1 MENPKIKSLG
11 YRLPGQIVL
20 NSYFSISPE
29 VIITERNIKASIKMV
44 IVKWILIFTV
54 VIAGWLPAR
63 SQPSDKIVINRDIQL
78 IPLGDSLYIH
88 ETWDELEGYG
98 RFSSNGLVL
107 IKGGR
112 ALMVDTPMDN
122 EKTRRLTSYITDS
135 LKATVTKLIIGH
147 FHDDCLGGLGYLQS
161 IGVEAVAHSMTI
173 RICREQGLPIPQTPF
188 SDALNFDFN
197 GEEIECRYFGAG
209 HSADNITVWLPGRKV
224 LFGGCLIKS
233 MDSTGLGNLSDA
245 VVADWDTTVGK
256 LLKQYSGIQTVVPGH
271 GSAGGAEL
279 LPQTI
284 QLVEKQRMK

>member
-1 MENPKIKSLG
+1 
-11 YRLPGQIVL
+11 
-20 NSYFSISPE
+20 
-29 VIITERNIKASIKMV
+29 MV

-173 RICREQGLPIPQTPF
+173 RICQEQGLPIPQTPF

-279 LPQTI
+279 LPHTI

>member
-20 NSYFSISPE
+20 NSSFSISPE

-107 IKGGR
+107 IKGGQ

-135 LKATVTKLIIGH
+135 LKAKVTKLIIGH

-279 LPQTI
+279 LPHTI
-284 QLVEKQRMK
+284 QLVEKQRRK